1 MEKLCTCLLSGVLV
15 VNEVGVERG
24 GGGRGGGGVRGV
36 GSLLLHHCS
45 SSHSC
50 GRLNLSLSR
59 FLSGDGDFFKQ
70 EFS

>member
-15 VNEVGVERG
+15 VNEVGVE
-24 GGGRGGGGVRGV
+24 GRGGVRGV

>member
-1 MEKLCTCLLSGVLV
+1 MEKLCTCLLFGVLV
-15 VNEVGVERG
+15 VNEVGVE
-24 GGGRGGGGVRGV
+24 GRGGGGGGG
-36 GSLLLHHCS
+36 GSPLLHHCS

>member
-15 VNEVGVERG
+15 VNEVGVEGRRG
-24 GGGRGGGGVRGV
+24 GGGGLGGP
-36 GSLLLHHCS
+36 LLHHCS

-50 GRLNLSLSR
+50 GKLNLSLSR
-59 FLSGDGDFFKQ
+59 FLSGEGDFFKQ

>member
-1 MEKLCTCLLSGVLV
+1 MERLCTCLLFGVLV
-15 VNEVGVERG
+15 VNEVGVEG
-24 GGGRGGGGVRGV
+24 EGRGGGG
-36 GSLLLHHCS
+36 SPLLHHCS

-59 FLSGDGDFFKQ
+59 FLAGEGDFFKQ

>member
-15 VNEVGVERG
+15 VNEVGVE
-24 GGGRGGGGVRGV
+24 GREGVRGV

-50 GRLNLSLSR
+50 GRLNFSLSR
-59 FLSGDGDFFKQ
+59 FLSGEGDFFKQ

>member
-15 VNEVGVERG
+15 VNEVGVE
-24 GGGRGGGGVRGV
+24 GRGGGGL
-36 GSLLLHHCS
+36 GSPLLRHCS

>member
-15 VNEVGVERG
+15 VNEVGVEG
-24 GGGRGGGGVRGV
+24 GGKGRGGGG
-36 GSLLLHHCS
+36 SPLLHHCS

-50 GRLNLSLSR
+50 GRLNLSLAR
-59 FLSGDGDFFKQ
+59 FLAGGGEGDFFKQ